1 MKEKKS
7 FMNVELKR
15 KFLNTFSR
23 YCISHT
29 TCQTEALSQEAL
41 HTLVKRRKGRE
52 RSERKI
58 GNLPVVQD
66 LGPAGLSFN
75 I

>member
-1 MKEKKS
+1 MVRREKS
-7 FMNVELKR
+7 KR
-15 KFLNTFSR
+15 EIEIGR
-23 YCISHT
+23 GR
-29 TCQTEALSQEAL
+29 ERE
-41 HTLVKRRKGRE
+41 RE